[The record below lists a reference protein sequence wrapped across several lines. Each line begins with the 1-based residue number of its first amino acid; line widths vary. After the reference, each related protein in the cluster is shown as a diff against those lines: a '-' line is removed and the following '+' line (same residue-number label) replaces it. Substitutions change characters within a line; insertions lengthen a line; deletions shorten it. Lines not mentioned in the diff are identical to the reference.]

1 MIDQSNNVDVG
12 ESPMSDDVPWYVSL
26 TLSWLPFLVLIGTA
40 VWVTLTLR
48 GALRTKD
55 RRTLAE
61 AVDGYAREL
70 RRSNELFEQAFKAT
84 PRRSDA
90 PGPPP

>member
-1 MIDQSNNVDVG
+1 
-12 ESPMSDDVPWYVSL
+12 MSDEIPWYVSL

-48 GALRTKD
+48 AALRTKD

-70 RRSNELFEQAFKAT
+70 RRSNDLFEQAIKGA

-90 PGPPP
+90 SGPPS